1 MSRKVRK
8 GKGKFANVFA
18 SYLSLSLCVI
28 TFGLILDIFDKMR
41 VLVFLIV
48 IISLVIAGC
57 DGRLPGFDKPAAADS
72 LTQDTLKSNTPAIDT
87 GTIIL
92 PNNAPPVKDTLP
104 GQIATGNI
112 HPEAVVAFAE
122 TLMGT
127 PYRYASTDPKV
138 GFDCSG
144 FITYVFNHFQI
155 KVPRS
160 SIDFTNLGKEV
171 PVADAKR
178 GDIILFTGTDSTERF
193 VGHMGIVVSNENGD
207 LQFIHSS
214 SGKAYG
220 VTVSPLK
227 GYYMGRF
234 VKVIRIFKQL

>member
-1 MSRKVRK
+1 MRVE
-8 GKGKFANVFA
+8 G
-18 SYLSLSLCVI
+18 I
-28 TFGLILDIFDKMR
+28 GLILDIQAVMKIQ
-41 VLVFLIV
+41 LVSLFIIV
-48 IISLVIAGC
+48 ICLVI
-57 DGRLPGFDKPAAADS
+57 LYYHFKPDTSSKAV
-72 LTQDTLKSNTPAIDT
+72 TQDTLKADLVVTKDT
-87 GTIIL
+87 GITIF
-92 PNNAPPVKDTLP
+92 PNDAPPIKDTLP

-122 TLMGT
+122 SLVGT
-127 PYRYASTDPKV
+127 PYLYASTDPAK

-144 FITYVFNHFQI
+144 FITYVFNYFQI

-160 SIDFTNLGKEV
+160 SIDFTNVGKEV
-171 PVADAKR
+171 IVDSAKR

-193 VGHMGIVVSNENGD
+193 VGHMGIVVSNQNNE

-220 VTVSPLK
+220 VVVTPLNE
-227 GYYMGRF
+227 YYKRRF

>member
-1 MSRKVRK
+1 MRIQL
-8 GKGKFANVFA
+8 FF
-18 SYLSLSLCVI
+18 YTMVI
-28 TFGLILDIFDKMR
+28 YCLTNTSCNDFT
-41 VLVFLIV
+41 
-48 IISLVIAGC
+48 
-57 DGRLPGFDKPAAADS
+57 LPGFKQANRDTVKTDSITTTLPAS
-72 LTQDTLKSNTPAIDT
+72 EDT
-87 GTIIL
+87 GITIL
-92 PNNAPPVKDTLP
+92 PNNSPPIKDTLP

-122 TLMGT
+122 SLMGT

-144 FITYVFNHFQI
+144 FITYVFNYFQV

-160 SIDFTNLGKEV
+160 SKDFTNVGTEV
-171 PVADAKR
+171 TVEEAKR

-193 VGHMGIVVSNENGD
+193 VGHMGIIVSNQNGD

-234 VKVIRIFKQL
+234 VKVIRIFKQNGPL

>member
-1 MSRKVRK
+1 MKL
-8 GKGKFANVFA
+8 FFFIAA
-18 SYLSLSLCVI
+18 LLSFVI
-28 TFGLILDIFDKMR
+28 
-41 VLVFLIV
+41 
-48 IISLVIAGC
+48 SGC
-57 DGRLPGFDKPAAADS
+57 DGTLPGFKPVAKDPLSQDS
-72 LTQDTLKSNTPAIDT
+72 LRSDSPLGKDT
-87 GTIIL
+87 GIIVL
-92 PNNAPPVKDTLP
+92 PNNSPPIKDTLP

-122 TLMGT
+122 SLFGT
-127 PYRYASTDPKV
+127 PYLYASTDPKA

-144 FITYVFNHFQI
+144 FITYVFNHFGI

-160 SIDFTNLGKEV
+160 SIDFTNVGKEV
-171 PVADAKR
+171 AVKDAKR

-193 VGHMGIVVSNENGD
+193 VGHMGIIVSNINGD

-214 SGKAYG
+214 SGKAHG